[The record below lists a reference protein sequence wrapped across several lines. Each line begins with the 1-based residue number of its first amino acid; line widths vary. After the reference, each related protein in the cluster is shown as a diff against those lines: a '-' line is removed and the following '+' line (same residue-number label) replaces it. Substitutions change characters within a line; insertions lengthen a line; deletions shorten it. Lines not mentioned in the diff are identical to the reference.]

1 MNFREGMFLEK
12 YFFLFHFDMTRC
24 IPRREFYI
32 LLFISYLNS
41 VVRRYK
47 PFDSYYHHVT
57 VILL

>member
-32 LLFISYLNS
+32 FLFFFLSKQRGETLQA
-41 VVRRYK
+41 
-47 PFDSYYHHVT
+47 F
-57 VILL
+57 